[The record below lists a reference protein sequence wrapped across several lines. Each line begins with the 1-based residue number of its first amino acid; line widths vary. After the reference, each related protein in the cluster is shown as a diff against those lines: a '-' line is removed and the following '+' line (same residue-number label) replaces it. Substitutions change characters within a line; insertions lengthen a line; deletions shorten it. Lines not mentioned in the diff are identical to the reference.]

1 MLQVAAVALLV
12 GLRERAAVQLVEMDQ
27 QLQMDLLHLQPI
39 EVVEAAVLVGVR
51 VAEALAA
58 AALSLFVTQILTP
71 QPQPQLALRQRR
83 IPAVIFITL
92 GPEPVLLR
100 SEARHGS
107 FCKT

>member
-1 MLQVAAVALLV
+1 VAGVLLV
-12 GLRERAAVQLVEMDQ
+12 EPLEQAAVQLVEMDQ

-58 AALSLFVTQILTP
+58 AALSLFVTQILTL
-71 QPQPQLALRQRR
+71 QLQPQLVLRQHP
-83 IPAVIFITL
+83 IPAVTFITL
-92 GPEPVLLR
+92 GPELVQSR
-100 SEARHGS
+100 SEAQHGS